1 MTVEERTDGKMF
13 QFKMVFIRLDWEEL
27 TSYGQKHFRETNN
40 HLCKVSNV

>member
-1 MTVEERTDGKMF
+1 MAVKEWTDGKMF

-27 TSYGQKHFRETNN
+27 TSYGQKHFRETDN